1 MPLYFDYTFNMHTCI
16 LSNIKKNSCTK
27 LNNRL
32 IIQSNKFLYKGF
44 LQNEH
49 LLIPSYI
56 FFSKCKSQYRK
67 SNKKL
72 NISINNYN
80 SSRNDNFFYY
90 RYSSLYVVNTQNII
104 LQNLLNL
111 LGLIFINCQI
121 SFICT
126 RRYNFMHS
134 FLYT

>member
-1 MPLYFDYTFNMHTCI
+1 MHTCI

-44 LQNEH
+44 LENEH

-72 NISINNYN
+72 NISIHNFN
-80 SSRNDNFFYY
+80 SSRNDNFF
-90 RYSSLYVVNTQNII
+90 
-104 LQNLLNL
+104 LLPV
-111 LGLIFINCQI
+111 F
-121 SFICT
+121 
-126 RRYNFMHS
+126 
-134 FLYT
+134 